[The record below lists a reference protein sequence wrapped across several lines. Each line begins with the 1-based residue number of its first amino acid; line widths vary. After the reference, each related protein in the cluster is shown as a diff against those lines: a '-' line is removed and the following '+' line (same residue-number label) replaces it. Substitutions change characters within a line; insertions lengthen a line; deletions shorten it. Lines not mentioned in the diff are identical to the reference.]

1 MCTCALPRTGLSRP
15 REVWQHEA
23 MTTHDDAKWARRAPL
38 KSRDGDDA
46 IAHDQ
51 NRPAQQ
57 ALEPEELR
65 TSLEVERFF
74 DLFENRS

>member
-1 MCTCALPRTGLSRP
+1 
-15 REVWQHEA
+15 

-46 IAHDQ
+46 QRVAGAHDQ
-51 NRPAQQ
+51 NRPALE
-57 ALEPEELR
+57 ALRPEEAR